1 MEIILKIDG
10 REPEYI
16 KKELGCLGEIAALT
30 VGDFL
35 FAGKFDGIP
44 RLIIERKTIPD
55 LICSIKDG
63 RFREQRTRLM
73 ETNAKII
80 YIIEGN
86 IIPDKLVMGALEN
99 LALRHNI
106 CVIPTANEEQ
116 TCTVVKNLYNKV
128 GQEYIQP
135 ANKYVTARRKNDVHL
150 TPLEKMLETI
160 NGVSPSIAAAIAQHY
175 NSVKEFV
182 LALNEQPNML
192 YGFKLSPTR
201 KLGPKLAQRISE
213 TFLHS

>member
-1 MEIILKIDG
+1 MEIVLKIDA
-10 REPEYI
+10 REPEII
-16 KKELGCLGEIAALT
+16 KNQLGDLGEISALT

-35 FAGKFDGIP
+35 FIGKFDGIP

-80 YIIEGN
+80 YIIEGD
-86 IIPDKLVMGALEN
+86 IIPDKLVVGALEN

-106 CVIPTANEEQ
+106 CIIPTANEQQ
-116 TCTVVKNLYNKV
+116 TILVIKNLYNKV

-135 ANKYVTARRKNDVHL
+135 ANKYISARRKNDLNL

-160 NGVSPSIAAAIAQHY
+160 NGVSPSIAAAIAQNY
-175 NSVKEFV
+175 KSVQDFVFALKEH
-182 LALNEQPNML
+182 PNML
-192 YGFKLSPTR
+192 YGFELSSKR

-213 TFLHS
+213 TFLN